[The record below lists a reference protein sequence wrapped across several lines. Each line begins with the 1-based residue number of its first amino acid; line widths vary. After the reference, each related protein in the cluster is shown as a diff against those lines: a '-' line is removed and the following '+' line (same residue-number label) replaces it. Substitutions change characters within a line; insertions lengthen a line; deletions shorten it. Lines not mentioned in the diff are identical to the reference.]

1 MSYADAAAKG
11 PKQSPEQVS
20 EPTFIPTSIANHPIP
35 PGVSTPELDFQLDDP
50 SLTTSSRAP
59 DVGGVYKDESE
70 STASLIDVDSPHVAA
85 VDPNFLNQEVK
96 TTTQAQR
103 LEREAAET
111 EKQHARENKKAKAR
125 KTKGGLCANSDNPV
139 FIGNALVAT
148 LVGAGLGFGA
158 YRQHVQGKLSWELV
172 GLSAGAVG
180 AFGVVDYF
188 VSKWFL
194 QNKFP
199 PK

>member
-11 PKQSPEQVS
+11 PKQ
-20 EPTFIPTSIANHPIP
+20 
-35 PGVSTPELDFQLDDP
+35 TPEDA
-50 SLTTSSRAP
+50 RAP
-59 DVGGVYKDESE
+59 PVGGVYHDESE
-70 STASLIDVDSPHVAA
+70 STASLIDVDGPHVQT
-85 VDPNFLNQEVK
+85 VESDFLEQEVQ
-96 TTTQAQR
+96 TSTQAER
-103 LEREAAET
+103 IEREAE
-111 EKQHARENKKAKAR
+111 EKEKRKREDEEKKSKARKAKA
-125 KTKGGLCANSDNPV
+125 KASGISENTSNPV
-139 FIGNALVAT
+139 FVANAVIAS

-158 YRQHVQGKLSWELV
+158 YKQHARGNLSWELV

-180 AFGVVDYF
+180 VFGAVDYF